1 MDSRRDFIKKAS
13 MLAGGMAL
21 PSSILK
27 AMAINP
33 AVGSTFWDA
42 EHVVIL
48 MQENRSFDHSFGTLK
63 GVRGFNDPR
72 AIRLPNNDKV
82 FLQTNSKGETYAPFR
97 LDLKETNATWMSSL
111 PHSWENQV
119 DA

>member
-1 MDSRRDFIKKAS
+1 
-13 MLAGGMAL
+13 
-21 PSSILK
+21 
-27 AMAINP
+27 
-33 AVGSTFWDA
+33 
-42 EHVVIL
+42 
-48 MQENRSFDHSFGTLK
+48 
-63 GVRGFNDPR
+63 
-72 AIRLPNNDKV
+72 LPNNDKV